1 MSGRGTGNPSGIAAR
16 LAGLERYY
24 DAVPR
29 PVATTEEV
37 GPFTLFLAEEGI
49 GWQFY
54 ARPRLGLDADV
65 TPHDVRRVLA
75 RQAELGVPRALE
87 WVDEVTPSLLP
98 AVREAVTG
106 PHELELCPL
115 LVLPPDH
122 PAPAVDPG
130 RTRVLAAD
138 DPDLPLVVGAVNAA
152 FDDLDEF
159 APRDT
164 GRRGALIDAGQL
176 VMVGVYDESGAV
188 VGGGSAA
195 PRGDTAELMGIA
207 VVPRA
212 RRRGLG
218 AAATTALVAA
228 CRAEGIDTVFLSA
241 ASDDAANV
249 YRALDFVRVG
259 CACILDVTG

>member
-1 MSGRGTGNPSGIAAR
+1 MTGHLIGTPER

-29 PVATTEEV
+29 PMATTEEV
-37 GPFTLFLAEEGI
+37 GPFTLFLAEEGT
-49 GWQFY
+49 GWQYY
-54 ARPRLGLDADV
+54 ARPRLGLEEDVSAD
-65 TPHDVRRVLA
+65 DVRRVLA
-75 RQAELGVPRALE
+75 RQTALGVPRALE
-87 WVDEVTPSLLP
+87 WVDGVTPSLLP

-106 PHELELCPL
+106 SHELELCPL

-122 PAPAVDPG
+122 PTPAVPPG

-138 DPDLPLVVGAVNAA
+138 DPDLGPVVDAVEAA
-152 FDDLDEF
+152 FAERDELT
-159 APRDT
+159 PRDV
-164 GRRGALIDAGQL
+164 GRRGALIDAGLL

-207 VVPRA
+207 VLPRG

-218 AAATTALVAA
+218 AAATAALVEA
-228 CRAEGIDTVFLSA
+228 CRAQGIDTVFLSA

-249 YRALDFVRVG
+249 YRALGFVRVG
-259 CACILDVTG
+259 RACILEGGG